1 MQQKDRTVK
10 KSPLQQEIRQR
21 RAFEAPHVEALLNI
35 LRTQSVLMG
44 PLAALFKEFGLSQPL
59 YNILRIL
66 RGAAPEGLCVQEI
79 ADRMIARDPDTTRL
93 LDRLEKLGL
102 ARRERSKEDRR
113 VVRVYITKPGLA
125 LLDAMEGPLQAVH
138 RKLLGH
144 LSDAELASISRLMA
158 KARHPHMS

>member
-1 MQQKDRTVK
+1 MK
-10 KSPLQQEIRQR
+10 KSPLQKEIRQR
-21 RAFEAPHVEALLNI
+21 RAFDTPQVEALLNI

-44 PLAALFKEFGLSQPL
+44 PLSALFKEHGLSQPL

-79 ADRMIARDPDTTRL
+79 ADRMIAREPDTTRL
-93 LDRLEKLGL
+93 LDRLETLGF

-113 VVRVYITKPGLA
+113 VVRVNISRAGLEV
-125 LLDAMEGPLQAVH
+125 LDTMEEPLQTVH

-144 LSDAELASISRLMA
+144 LSDTELASISRLMV
-158 KARHPHMS
+158 KARQPHMS